1 MAVTRVGT
9 PWVGAVGH
17 VVKEDSYSFET
28 ATILDQHTEDEAVG
42 DWDRVM
48 STKLV
53 TRKSVQL
60 MAVTLLGSACMN
72 ALAYVV
78 EELNTLFVIATI
90 PGQHTEGRIARDLDQ
105 LRKAKVVT
113 HRNVQFMAVSQNGAP
128 EVSAPSHAVEV
139 HN

>member
-17 VVKEDSYSFET
+17 VVKEDSYSFDT

-53 TRKSVQL
+53 TRKSVQ
-60 MAVTLLGSACMN
+60 VD
-72 ALAYVV
+72 
-78 EELNTLFVIATI
+78 F
-90 PGQHTEGRIARDLDQ
+90 
-105 LRKAKVVT
+105 
-113 HRNVQFMAVSQNGAP
+113 
-128 EVSAPSHAVEV
+128 
-139 HN
+139 

>member
-42 DWDRVM
+42 DWDRV
-48 STKLV
+48 
-53 TRKSVQL
+53 L

-90 PGQHTEGRIARDLDQ
+90 PGQHT
-105 LRKAKVVT
+105 
-113 HRNVQFMAVSQNGAP
+113 
-128 EVSAPSHAVEV
+128 
-139 HN
+139 